1 MLFVLVELLR
11 GERSDRVRPQQSA
24 IHFSMPP
31 CQMLRADPFILWKGW
46 ESDGLW
52 LEAGLGLRPKP
63 RPAPEKGVE
72 GRIEKYTY
80 KRSL

>member
-31 CQMLRADPFILWKGW
+31 CQMLRADP
-46 ESDGLW
+46 
-52 LEAGLGLRPKP
+52 AGIPHLGPWRRL
-63 RPAPEKGVE
+63 
-72 GRIEKYTY
+72 RIELRGRFCRDIKLGRGDSLG
-80 KRSL
+80 KRIFAVVF